1 MRLWSNAPVSAL
13 AAAGGH
19 SSGQGLWKLYHVLGW
34 SVWALLS
41 VALAQ
46 QPTTPAQ
53 PAQPAP
59 AGQTQANLCV
69 LLSQSSRYDAALTAC
84 ERAVKENPSSE
95 NLYLLGTVQSELG
108 RYTPAIENLRRS
120 IGLNSSFVQA
130 YVALSRV
137 YIRQYQFS
145 DNRTAATGQLEQA
158 LNVLREAE
166 RVNPRYAP
174 TFATRAV
181 VLGYLG
187 RNDQAIDA
195 FNRSLAIKD
204 EPLVRASLA
213 DLYAG
218 QSKWDDAIKNYD
230 LAIKAAPNNGSLRVR
245 YGSLLVVRGEIDK
258 AITHLDQA
266 VILSPGNAEAWL
278 RRGDAYYEKKDWQQA
293 GVSYNQTVALSPVR
307 FPDAYIG
314 LGLVFIELK
323 DFPKAKFNFTKAVAL
338 DNDNANYR
346 FALCR
351 ANMLVGDKAGAKTQ
365 CERAVAL
372 RPDFPQAKEVLDQ
385 LR

>member
-1 MRLWSNAPVSAL
+1 
-13 AAAGGH
+13 G
-19 SSGQGLWKLYHVLGW
+19 
-34 SVWALLS
+34 

-46 QPTTPAQ
+46 QPAPPAQ

-59 AGQTQANLCV
+59 AGQTQANLCI
-69 LLSQSSRYDAALTAC
+69 LLSQSNRYDAALTAC
-84 ERAVKENPSSE
+84 ERAVKESPSAE

-120 IGLNSSFVQA
+120 IGLNSSLVQA
-130 YVALSRV
+130 YIALARV
-137 YIRQYQFS
+137 YMRQYQFA
-145 DNRTAATGQLEQA
+145 DNRATAAPVLEQA
-158 LNVLREAE
+158 LSVLREAE

-174 TFATRAV
+174 TLATRAV

-187 RNDQAIDA
+187 RTEQAIDA

-218 QSKWDDAIKNYD
+218 QSRWDDAVRNYD
-230 LAIKAAPNNGSLRVR
+230 LAVKAAPNNASLRVK
-245 YGSLLVVRGEIDK
+245 YGSLLMVRGEIDK

-266 VILSPGNAEAWL
+266 VVLSPGNAEAWL
-278 RRGDAYYEKKDWQQA
+278 RRGDAYYEKKDWTQA

-307 FPDAYIG
+307 FPDAYVG

-338 DNDNANYR
+338 DNNNANYR

-365 CERAVAL
+365 CERAVSL